1 MDAQLKKEFEYY
13 LAHQDDFVR
22 QYDGKVIVLKD
33 AKVLGVYDDV
43 VSAVTATQREH
54 AIGTFLVQKVA
65 AGSASTSQ
73 TYPSRVV
80 FS

>member
-1 MDAQLKKEFEYY
+1 MDTQLKKEFEFY
-13 LAHQDDFVR
+13 LAHQEDFVR

-33 AKVLGVYDDV
+33 QKVLGVYDDA
-43 VSAVTATQREH
+43 VSAVTTTQREH
-54 AIGTFLVQKVA
+54 KLGTFLVQKVA

-73 TYPSRVV
+73 TYHSRVV